1 MYGQMSLFFHI
12 FGQRELQKEA
22 DGYRSFCHFC
32 HCWYHKRKS
41 NYSTYMKIGT
51 NNTAITYE
59 IDISNMEKK
68 LFKESNITCTQYAVL
83 IIFIVL
89 QICSCKNRTVNRKS

>member
-1 MYGQMSLFFHI
+1 MDKGNFRKKQTDIVHFVTFAIVGITKENPIIAHI
-12 FGQRELQKEA
+12 
-22 DGYRSFCHFC
+22 
-32 HCWYHKRKS
+32 
-41 NYSTYMKIGT
+41 YMKIGT